1 MRHSRI
7 TIFADS
13 PSPKCD
19 SILLLIPESQML
31 KYFCE
36 VRHGPCAGML
46 GITGTAWLEIGPR
59 NQAIRNRCI
68 VRTAEVQT
76 RGARSAA
83 ALLIIFRR
91 FSDFFPTA
99 VNIATV
105 ASTNGK
111 LERVARCGQTD

>member
-1 MRHSRI
+1 MRNLRI

-68 VRTAEVQT
+68 VRTAEAQT